1 VIYKTVFV
9 LNRCGTF
16 YAVVISKGR
25 DDTGRTILRMS
36 PWEKISQKGGAVMIY
51 HNLMEL
57 IQRKEAAIIEELVY
71 EIRGQEETRHY
82 GNLSDEM
89 LNERLHHV
97 LYNVYKRLSNWLHNN
112 TSKNVVFAY
121 YTGLGRERYKEGIPL
136 EEVIQV
142 LFIIK
147 KKIYHHITDRKA
159 VDNGYT
165 LHQITELFY
174 YVNSFFDKIA
184 YAIIVG
190 YQEGIAIRACA

>member
-1 VIYKTVFV
+1 MGKNLTE
-9 LNRCGTF
+9 R
-16 YAVVISKGR
+16 
-25 DDTGRTILRMS
+25 
-36 PWEKISQKGGAVMIY
+36 GAVMIY

-57 IQRKEAAIIEELVY
+57 IQRNEAAIIEELVY

-147 KKIYHHITDRKA
+147 KKCRVVLEEFDKAFA
-159 VDNGYT
+159 VDAERMAALRMCGKVGT
-165 LHQITELFY
+165 DHRDFAL
-174 YVNSFFDKIA
+174 
-184 YAIIVG
+184 YALVAEEAL
-190 YQEGIAIRACA
+190 QLLMKPPFMFE